1 MKPIPARANRYLFV
15 AIAMTALACLTLVST
30 TPAQDASSI
39 VPDSLVR
46 LLHENRDDNEKR
58 AEAFAKVIDFLF
70 DARCYEQAKP
80 YIEDFQESDF
90 VRQDKYYS
98 TMGDYFRGMA
108 VVITE
113 PDEAF
118 SVLKKAEQ
126 EYLLLKKSPQTE
138 KLGAKIYLALGYYY
152 YESYL
157 MFSQYYDCMKKVN
170 EINKELDDDWLA
182 YQIELHDALTQTI
195 LVHYREALS
204 LYRNLIGNESYDAYN
219 KYAVHFN
226 MGLLYKWEN
235 QPDSARIWFEEAS
248 LEAVTKHDSIRAA
261 GELLLLPSLDNDHD
275 KVIANVEGSLERIKE
290 LGDVKTVVAV
300 MYGLAKSYH
309 QVGRSK
315 EAISMLEACL
325 GFCGDESTN
334 IWLKSIVLEELKTIT
349 TDLRDYKKCCEI
361 QAVLD
366 SVNATFN
373 LEEQLKMVNSL
384 QLQHEYAEAE
394 AQAQYERDME
404 RIKETRKSVITYFI
418 IAVLILAIVLALI
431 MLSRKNIILKAKQAE
446 KERLSDELESKKQ
459 ELVSKL
465 LSQTKTNDAL
475 NEIKEQLA
483 SMEGMKEADRADVL
497 VKTVRK
503 INEVINANSDDNL
516 DFYFLQV
523 HPKFYDNLRKDFP
536 DLTLGELRL
545 CALIKLNMNT
555 KDIASINNITI
566 NGVKVA
572 RYRLRKKLGLN
583 DASDNLSDF
592 LANY

>member
-1 MKPIPARANRYLFV
+1 ML
-15 AIAMTALACLTLVST
+15 
-30 TPAQDASSI
+30 
-39 VPDSLVR
+39 
-46 LLHENRDDNEKR
+46 E
-58 AEAFAKVIDFLF
+58 
-70 DARCYEQAKP
+70 
-80 YIEDFQESDF
+80 IEDHLDEI
-90 VRQDKYYS
+90 VR
-98 TMGDYFRGMA
+98 
-108 VVITE
+108 E
-113 PDEAF
+113 
-118 SVLKKAEQ
+118 
-126 EYLLLKKSPQTE
+126 
-138 KLGAKIYLALGYYY
+138 
-152 YESYL
+152 
-157 MFSQYYDCMKKVN
+157 
-170 EINKELDDDWLA
+170 
-182 YQIELHDALTQTI
+182 
-195 LVHYREALS
+195 
-204 LYRNLIGNESYDAYN
+204 
-219 KYAVHFN
+219 
-226 MGLLYKWEN
+226 
-235 QPDSARIWFEEAS
+235 
-248 LEAVTKHDSIRAA
+248 
-261 GELLLLPSLDNDHD
+261 
-275 KVIANVEGSLERIKE
+275 
-290 LGDVKTVVAV
+290 GDVKTSGSVLFVL
-300 MYGLAKSYH
+300 GKTYH
-309 QVGRSK
+309 CVGRM
-315 EAISMLEACL
+315 EDAIATLECCL
-325 GFCGDESTN
+325 DLCGSETSYDWIKQMT
-334 IWLKSIVLEELKTIT
+334 LEELKIIAAEQKEY
-349 TDLRDYKKCCEI
+349 YKFWKF
-361 QAVLD
+361 QTLLD
-366 SVNATFN
+366 SVNDR
-373 LEEQLKMVNSL
+373 LQKEERVGKLQQL
-384 QLQHEYAEAE
+384 QLRHEYEEIE

-418 IAVLILAIVLALI
+418 IAVLILAIVMVLI
-431 MLSRKNIILKAKQAE
+431 MLSRKNIVLKAKQAE

>member
-1 MKPIPARANRYLFV
+1 
-15 AIAMTALACLTLVST
+15 
-30 TPAQDASSI
+30 
-39 VPDSLVR
+39 
-46 LLHENRDDNEKR
+46 
-58 AEAFAKVIDFLF
+58 
-70 DARCYEQAKP
+70 
-80 YIEDFQESDF
+80 
-90 VRQDKYYS
+90 
-98 TMGDYFRGMA
+98 
-108 VVITE
+108 
-113 PDEAF
+113 
-118 SVLKKAEQ
+118 
-126 EYLLLKKSPQTE
+126 
-138 KLGAKIYLALGYYY
+138 
-152 YESYL
+152 
-157 MFSQYYDCMKKVN
+157 
-170 EINKELDDDWLA
+170 
-182 YQIELHDALTQTI
+182 
-195 LVHYREALS
+195 
-204 LYRNLIGNESYDAYN
+204 
-219 KYAVHFN
+219 

-235 QPDSARIWFEEAS
+235 QLDSARIWFEEAS
-248 LEAVTKHDSIRAA
+248 FEAVTKQDSVRAA
-261 GELLLLPSLDNDHD
+261 SELLLLPSLDHDHD
-275 KVIANVEGSLERIKE
+275 KVIVGVEGSLEKIKDS
-290 LGDVKTVVAV
+290 GDVKTVVTV

-315 EAISMLEACL
+315 EAIAMLEACL

-349 TDLRDYKKCCEI
+349 TNLRDYKKCCEI

-373 LEEQLKMVNSL
+373 LEEQLKMVNSM

-404 RIKETRKSVITYFI
+404 RIRETRKSVITYFI
-418 IAVLILAIVLALI
+418 IAVLLLAIILSLI
-431 MLSRKNIILKAKQAE
+431 MLSRKNIVLKAKQAE
-446 KERLSDELESKKQ
+446 KERLSDELEGKKQ

-465 LSQTKTNDAL
+465 LSQTKANDTL
-475 NEIKEQLA
+475 NEVKEQLA
-483 SMEGMKEADRADVL
+483 SMEGMKEEDRADIL

-523 HPKFYDNLRKDFP
+523 HPKFYDNLRRDFP

-572 RYRLRKKLGLN
+572 RWRLRKKLGMN
-583 DASDNLSDF
+583 DANDNLSDF